1 MSAVRLPDASDRVPY
16 DVAPH
21 EFDHVTARALRLV
34 REVPAPF
41 ARLLRLLIGL
51 HAERHGRNWWAQ
63 QRGASYKQLALIAHK
78 AGLSKA
84 ERLEWYRIAESV
96 PLGQRHA
103 SHIIGRL
110 DRGVA
115 A

>member
-1 MSAVRLPDASDRVPY
+1 MSAVRLPGASDRVPY

-21 EFDHVTARALRLV
+21 EFDRVTARALRLV
-34 REVPAPF
+34 REVPEPF

-110 DRGVA
+110 DREVA